1 MIGISPP
8 SGLQLWL
15 LAEGSRGDTDIIGNS
30 EIMDGAVL
38 AYFNES
44 ILSFI
49 RNLYFLKDSK
59 LYYYCYYYYWQ
70 INNLI
75 PQIIIVNRKS
85 E

>member
-30 EIMDGAVL
+30 EIMDEAVL

-59 LYYYCYYYYWQ
+59 LYYYWQ